1 MGYVKRQKPKH
12 YCPKPPVNEGRKGDL
27 WRCDDCQQLY
37 VLKDV
42 LLGGI
47 AWWEAG
53 WRLRLKYRSQKG
65 TKR

>member
-1 MGYVKRQKPKH
+1 MGYVKRREPKH
-12 YCPKPPVNEGRKGDL
+12 YCPKPPVNQGMKGDL

-42 LLGGI
+42 LLGGVM
-47 AWWEAG
+47 WWEAG

-65 TKR
+65 TLR